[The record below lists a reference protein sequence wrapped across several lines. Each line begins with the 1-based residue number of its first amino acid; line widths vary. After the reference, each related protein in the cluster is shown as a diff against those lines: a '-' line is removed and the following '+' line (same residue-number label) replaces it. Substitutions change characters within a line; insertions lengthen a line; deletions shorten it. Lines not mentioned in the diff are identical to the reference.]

1 MAIQSRG
8 ASLPRRRDGVSQ
20 EPTLK
25 RTAPLLQS
33 RKDRVLSKER
43 HRPADLHA
51 SSLLEAQITL
61 I

>member
-1 MAIQSRG
+1 MAIQQGSSG
-8 ASLPRRRDGVSQ
+8 IPRRRNGVLQ

-33 RKDRVLSKER
+33 RKDSVLSKER

-51 SSLLEAQITL
+51 PSILEAQITL